1 MLTHVT
7 ALQARTAIL
16 NADILAPVV
25 RLQFADIV
33 SPTSES
39 VVVPLPAGLES
50 QQNRTKSKRLYSEE
64 PLEAY
69 EKDFGDTTSGM
80 MFSNCQ
86 LARDGFRTEGALWK
100 LVTLCTT
107 RVDHQ
112 HNPRP
117 DREQTDMESITGDCD
132 LDSVIMMDC
141 VSPDEP
147 LTPQCLDV
155 SAADECQGLVKS
167 FDDLGRRDWLPYLSE
182 SEAMEALDLECV
194 QIFSTLPVVV
204 AKESVVPPVAS
215 EVSEVEMILKLN
227 EDIVQLAEP
236 SGDSAGGDIVQRG
249 SGDIAELAEPSGG
262 SAGGDIVQRGSGDI
276 AELAE
281 PSGGS
286 AGGDIVQLEQA
297 SGGGASE
304 QLSASLRQMPAS
316 FDMADPEDPDDEELV
331 AFILANAYGCSPA
344 RKDQLAEEL
353 KMLEDVY
360 ISKVTCLNSSKV
372 LQLKRNELQD
382 RLQFVKQVRPPGLDD
397 PRGVPLIDVPS
408 TAFFDKPPSVKWWLM
423 FNQPGTDRQQFC
435 ELHFEDDGDE
445 FFITSVDD
453 RQAGGV
459 QLYIHVRRAGQ
470 PYPIL
475 SNLHRFHSVVF
486 LLRVGSAPKVLIRD
500 VSHNKFTACICHT
513 DGTYVM
519 LHGVPSVW
527 RNKRTNKEMF
537 DRAERYLLNKHWKA
551 PVILSHGCELKY
563 MQSPLYTSTFHR
575 NKHPLKIFLLDGLSC
590 RVQNASSDA
599 VFSVA
604 MEDTETFGL
613 ASSGGLL
620 IASGSVTQPCTTLM
634 RESLPAKL
642 ADPRFSEHFGT
653 LGERYEQ
660 FPDSVYRAA
669 SLSVFD
675 LLPTVSKVFESD
687 LKVVHAGL
695 YRSQAAESRTAQR
708 VKAMHD
714 CIMISCFYFFFI
726 LAFRQ
731 QFEKPHRS
739 MFAALSLSMSLNKK
753 EEVTVT
759 ELMQYAHEWLE
770 DVEMDDFVSEGYP
783 VFRNGSYVNMT
794 VFDLYREGV
803 LVEMDPHGDWSREDR
818 AEQAFA
824 MFEATVKAFSFT
836 GNLVCIDRLGF
847 IVEMTAKA
855 ERAMLELLLVAL
867 ADHLEIVIELVT
879 IGGNGMAELVKF
891 KEGVRLEVSPAR
903 DVYFLIYDSDEFLV
917 LCDRN
922 NVDGKYFQ

>member
-117 DREQTDMESITGDCD
+117 DREQTDMESIAGDCD

-215 EVSEVEMILKLN
+215 EVSEVEMILKLH

-236 SGDSAGGDIVQRG
+236 SGD
-249 SGDIAELAEPSGG
+249 

-353 KMLEDVY
+353 KMLEECTY
-360 ISKVTCLNSSKV
+360 
-372 LQLKRNELQD
+372 
-382 RLQFVKQVRPPGLDD
+382 
-397 PRGVPLIDVPS
+397 
-408 TAFFDKPPSVKWWLM
+408 
-423 FNQPGTDRQQFC
+423 
-435 ELHFEDDGDE
+435 
-445 FFITSVDD
+445 
-453 RQAGGV
+453 
-459 QLYIHVRRAGQ
+459 
-470 PYPIL
+470 
-475 SNLHRFHSVVF
+475 
-486 LLRVGSAPKVLIRD
+486 LRS
-500 VSHNKFTACICHT
+500 
-513 DGTYVM
+513 
-519 LHGVPSVW
+519 
-527 RNKRTNKEMF
+527 
-537 DRAERYLLNKHWKA
+537 
-551 PVILSHGCELKY
+551 
-563 MQSPLYTSTFHR
+563 
-575 NKHPLKIFLLDGLSC
+575 
-590 RVQNASSDA
+590 
-599 VFSVA
+599 
-604 MEDTETFGL
+604 L
-613 ASSGGLL
+613 A
-620 IASGSVTQPCTTLM
+620 
-634 RESLPAKL
+634 
-642 ADPRFSEHFGT
+642 
-653 LGERYEQ
+653 
-660 FPDSVYRAA
+660 
-669 SLSVFD
+669 
-675 LLPTVSKVFESD
+675 
-687 LKVVHAGL
+687 
-695 YRSQAAESRTAQR
+695 
-708 VKAMHD
+708 
-714 CIMISCFYFFFI
+714 
-726 LAFRQ
+726 
-731 QFEKPHRS
+731 
-739 MFAALSLSMSLNKK
+739 
-753 EEVTVT
+753 
-759 ELMQYAHEWLE
+759 
-770 DVEMDDFVSEGYP
+770 
-783 VFRNGSYVNMT
+783 
-794 VFDLYREGV
+794 
-803 LVEMDPHGDWSREDR
+803 
-818 AEQAFA
+818 
-824 MFEATVKAFSFT
+824 
-836 GNLVCIDRLGF
+836 
-847 IVEMTAKA
+847 
-855 ERAMLELLLVAL
+855 
-867 ADHLEIVIELVT
+867 
-879 IGGNGMAELVKF
+879 
-891 KEGVRLEVSPAR
+891 
-903 DVYFLIYDSDEFLV
+903 
-917 LCDRN
+917 
-922 NVDGKYFQ
+922 